1 MSAPVPQYSCQFRFF
16 LNFVS
21 TLSDWRKAVCE
32 TRTSQMEKTKMVF
45 PDLSVCSPRVYSFF
59 LQWNYKN
66 VTPCCSVCF
75 SLITSAWLVSS
86 SSDFLYRGRSQ
97 RTWEPYQ
104 HPAVINKSRL
114 ICSNRLGFFFIHWL
128 TFNMYA
134 NKIFCQT
141 NLKLKSAQEFAVNV
155 DILIDGSWR
164 TNLSLCE
171 RLCRATTDKE
181 FAVLS
186 VAEGQG

>member
-1 MSAPVPQYSCQFRFF
+1 MSAPVPQYSCQFPRSVTEQKRCVRPE
-16 LNFVS
+16 LHK
-21 TLSDWRKAVCE
+21 LK
-32 TRTSQMEKTKMVF
+32 KTKMVF
-45 PDLSVCSPRVYSFF
+45 PDLGVCSPQVYSFF

-114 ICSNRLGFFFIHWL
+114 ICSNRLGFCFILSL